1 MGRTLAAIVVLAA
14 LGIVSGSALAAQSGT
29 GMHAGDVLKYDLTFE
44 LQLHVAPAAH
54 TTQAPIA
61 MESSVVGTETITG
74 VRADPDGTVH
84 ASVDVVLHSNTAGQ
98 TQDLR
103 RTMLV
108 SIAPDG
114 TIQPER
120 GADASM
126 MQYLKAIDD
135 ASKMYRDHT
144 LHVGD
149 SFSQTLSVPGAVPV
163 TLTTLAKVVAQ
174 KTYRGYPTFAI
185 QTTGNGK
192 IDTQIEGMR
201 ATGTVDVAGTSY
213 VDSKDR
219 LVIGQAVRS
228 NVEAMLAGAQGNRV
242 TAVWTANVVLDSFTH
257 HAVAPQKPAAT
268 PSAAPSPTPAQT
280 PAPTPTP
287 ADQYY
292 TPTPPAP
299 TPSPV
304 VQPYPP
310 LSP

>member
-1 MGRTLAAIVVLAA
+1 MGRTLAAMIVLAA
-14 LGIVSGSALAAQSGT
+14 VAIVSGSALAAQSGA

-44 LQLHVAPAAH
+44 LQLHVAPAPH
-54 TTQAPIA
+54 TTQAPMA

-74 VRADPDGTVH
+74 VRADSNGTVH
-84 ASVDVVLHSNTAGQ
+84 ASVDVALHSTTAGQ

-108 SIAPDG
+108 TIAPDG

-120 GADASM
+120 GSDASM
-126 MQYLKAIDD
+126 MQYLKSIND

-149 SFSQTLSVPGAVPV
+149 TFSQTLSVPGAVPV
-163 TLTTLAKVVAQ
+163 TLTTLAKVVGQ
-174 KTYRGYPTFAI
+174 QTYRGYPTFAI

-192 IDTQIEGMR
+192 IDTEIEGMK

-228 NVEAMLAGAQGNRV
+228 NVDAMLAGAQGNRV
-242 TAVWTANVVLDSFTH
+242 TAIWTANVVLDSFRH
-257 HAVAPQKPAAT
+257 GAVAPRPAAAPPT
-268 PSAAPSPTPAQT
+268 AAPSPTPAQT

-304 VQPYPP
+304 AQPYPP
-310 LSP
+310 ATP